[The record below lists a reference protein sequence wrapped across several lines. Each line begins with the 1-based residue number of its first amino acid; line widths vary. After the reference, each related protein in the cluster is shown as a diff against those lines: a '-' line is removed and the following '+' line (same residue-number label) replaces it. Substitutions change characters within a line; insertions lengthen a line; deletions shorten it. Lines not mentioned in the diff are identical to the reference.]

1 MISGI
6 NQGYSEG
13 IQVTNHDLEW
23 RDYIYTVPTQMV
35 ITPEI
40 TRSKVIG
47 QATNPFIR
55 AAEDFMPYWGLE
67 CRYVT
72 IPVHTDVT
80 PEITRSKVI
89 GQPINPFIGIAED
102 FVSFIGCYSEYFTVS
117 TRSVATQAEQ
127 YLCGLM
133 QSDKRNM
140 ERMAEVVPDSDE
152 QSLQNFISNS
162 PWNARAILNRVGTDV
177 DSLFSGDPDTCL
189 IIDETSFIKKGEMS
203 VGLARQWCGRLGKVE
218 NCQVGVFAALACRNH
233 VTLTDTRLYLP
244 KVWIND
250 PERCRDAGVP
260 EEFIVYQKKSEQALD
275 MIKQARINGIRFNW
289 VGVDGGYGKEPDFLR
304 ALDASKEIF
313 MADVHKDQRIYLE
326 NPEPT
331 IPEPKSNRGRKPTK
345 LKAQTDPIR
354 VDKWAA
360 RQPDAV
366 WQMVPI
372 RESTRGTLYVYI
384 LQERVWVWD
393 GEEEEAHCWHLIVRR
408 EIDSPKEIKYSLSNA
423 SEETSV
429 ERLAFMQGQRFWVER
444 ALQDGKSE
452 CGIDEYQVRG
462 WNGWHHHMTLGM
474 MAMLFMLEHRLSNK
488 DEYPLLSCSDIQ
500 TLLKHFLPRRDV
512 TVEEVLRQME
522 VRHRKRRSSID
533 SARRK
538 QKKKRNGHEDLRS

>member
-1 MISGI
+1 
-6 NQGYSEG
+6 
-13 IQVTNHDLEW
+13 
-23 RDYIYTVPTQMV
+23 MV
-35 ITPEI
+35 ITQEI
-40 TRSKVIG
+40 TISNVIG
-47 QATNPFIR
+47 QAPNPFIR
-55 AAEDFMPYWGLE
+55 VADVFMPYQVVAY
-67 CRYVT
+67 RYVK
-72 IPVHTDVT
+72 IPVHADVT
-80 PEITRSKVI
+80 EEITISDVI
-89 GQPINPFIGIAED
+89 GLPINPFVGIAED
-102 FVSFIGCYSEYFTVS
+102 FVSFTGRYSDYFTVS

-152 QSLQNFISNS
+152 QSFQNFISNS
-162 PWNARAILNRVGTDV
+162 PWDPRAILNQIGMDV
-177 DSLFSGDPDTCL
+177 DSLFGGDPDTCL

-203 VGLARQWCGRLGKVE
+203 VGVARQWCGRLGKVD
-218 NCQVGVFAALACRNH
+218 NCQVGVFAALACRSH
-233 VTLTDTRLYLP
+233 VTLVDTRLYLP
-244 KVWIND
+244 EVWIND
-250 PERCRDAGVP
+250 PDRCKKAGIP

-275 MIKQARINGIRFNW
+275 MIKQARDNGIRFNW

-304 ALDASKEIF
+304 ALDSSKEIF
-313 MADVHKDQRIYLE
+313 MADVHKNQRIYLE

-345 LKAQTDPIR
+345 LKAQTDSIR

-360 RQPDAV
+360 QQPEDAYAV
-366 WQMVPI
+366 IPI
-372 RESTRGTLYVYI
+372 RESTQGTLYAYI
-384 LQERVWVWD
+384 LHQRVWVWD
-393 GEEEEAHCWHLIVRR
+393 GEEEEVHCWHLIVRR

-452 CGIDEYQVRG
+452 CGLDEYQIRG
-462 WNGWHHHMTLGM
+462 WNGWHHHTTLVM
-474 MAMLFMLEHRLSNK
+474 LAMLFMLERRLSNK

-500 TLLKHFLPRRDV
+500 TLLKCFLPGRDV

-522 VRHRKRRSSID
+522 VRHRKRQSSID
-533 SARRK
+533 SARRR
-538 QKKKRNGHEDLRS
+538 QKKKRNSHEDLQS

>member
-1 MISGI
+1 MIFRM
-6 NQGYSEG
+6 NQGYPER
-13 IQVTNHDLEW
+13 IHATNHNSEW
-23 RDYIYTVPTQMV
+23 INCTYTAPLQMV
-35 ITPEI
+35 ITQEI
-40 TRSKVIG
+40 TRSDVIG
-47 QATNPFIR
+47 QAPNPFIR
-55 AAEDFMPYWGLE
+55 VADVFMPYQVVE
-67 CRYVT
+67 YRYVK
-72 IPVHTDVT
+72 IPVHADVT
-80 PEITRSKVI
+80 EEITRSNVI
-89 GQPINPFIGIAED
+89 GLPINPFVGIAED
-102 FVSFIGCYSEYFTVS
+102 FVSFIGRYSDYFTVS

-152 QSLQNFISNS
+152 QSFQNFISNS
-162 PWNARAILNRVGTDV
+162 PWDPRAILNQIGMDV
-177 DSLFSGDPDTCL
+177 DSLFGGDPDTCL

-203 VGLARQWCGRLGKVE
+203 VGVARQWCGRLGKVD
-218 NCQVGVFAALACRNH
+218 NCQVGVFAALACRSH
-233 VTLTDTRLYLP
+233 VTLIDTRLYLP
-244 KVWIND
+244 EIWIND
-250 PERCRDAGVP
+250 PERCRKAGIP

-275 MIKQARINGIRFNW
+275 MIKQARDNGIRFNW

-304 ALDASKEIF
+304 ALDSSKEIF

-345 LKAQTDPIR
+345 LKAQTDSIR

-360 RQPDAV
+360 QQPEDAYAV
-366 WQMVPI
+366 IPI
-372 RESTRGTLYVYI
+372 RESTQGTLYAYI
-384 LQERVWVWD
+384 LHQRVWVWD

-452 CGIDEYQVRG
+452 CGLDEYQIRG
-462 WNGWHHHMTLGM
+462 WNGWHHHMTLVM
-474 MAMLFMLEHRLSNK
+474 LAMLFMLERRLSNK

-500 TLLKHFLPRRDV
+500 TLLKRFLPRRDV

-522 VRHRKRRSSID
+522 VRHRKRQSSID
-533 SARRK
+533 SARRR
-538 QKKKRNGHEDLRS
+538 QKKKRNSHEDLQS

>member
-452 CGIDEYQVRG
+452 CGLDEYQVRG

>member
-1 MISGI
+1 MA
-6 NQGYSEG
+6 
-13 IQVTNHDLEW
+13 
-23 RDYIYTVPTQMV
+23 

-40 TRSKVIG
+40 TISKVIG
-47 QATNPFIR
+47 QATNPYIHV
-55 AAEDFMPYWGLE
+55 AEDFMSYQGLE
-67 CRYVT
+67 DRYAI
-72 IPVHTDVT
+72 IPVQMDVT
-80 PEITRSKVI
+80 PEITRYNVI
-89 GQPINPFIGIAED
+89 GQHSNPFVGIADD
-102 FVSFIGCYSEYFTVS
+102 FVSFIGRYSDYFTVS

-127 YLCGLM
+127 YLYGLM

-152 QSLQNFISNS
+152 QSFQNFISNS
-162 PWNARAILNRVGTDV
+162 PWNARAILNRIGIDA
-177 DSLFSGDPDTCL
+177 DSLFGGDPDTCL
-189 IIDETSFIKKGEMS
+189 IIDETSFIKKGVMS
-203 VGLARQWCGRLGKVE
+203 VGVARQWCGRLGKVD
-218 NCQVGVFAALACRNH
+218 NCQVGVFAALACRSH
-233 VTLTDTRLYLP
+233 VTLIDTRLYLP

-250 PERCRDAGVP
+250 PERCGNAGVP

-275 MIKQARINGIRFNW
+275 MIKQARNNGIRFNW

-304 ALDASKEIF
+304 GLDSSGEIF
-313 MADVHKDQRIYLE
+313 MADVHRDQLIYLE

-354 VDKWAA
+354 VDEWAA
-360 RQPDAV
+360 RQPEDT
-366 WQMVPI
+366 WQIIPI
-372 RESTRGTLYVYI
+372 RETTQGTLSAYI

-452 CGIDEYQVRG
+452 CGLDEYQIRG
-462 WNGWHHHMTLGM
+462 WNGWYHHTTLVM
-474 MAMLFMLEHRLSNK
+474 MAMLFMLKRRLSDK

-522 VRHRKRRSSID
+522 VRHRKRESSIN
-533 SARRK
+533 SAKRK
-538 QKKKRNGHEDLRS
+538 QKKKRNDHEDLQS

>member
-1 MISGI
+1 
-6 NQGYSEG
+6 
-13 IQVTNHDLEW
+13 
-23 RDYIYTVPTQMV
+23 MV

-452 CGIDEYQVRG
+452 CGLDEYQVRG

-488 DEYPLLSCSDIQ
+488 DEYHLLSCSDIQ

>member
-1 MISGI
+1 M
-6 NQGYSEG
+6 NQGSSER
-13 IQVTNHDLEW
+13 IHVTNHNSEW
-23 RDYIYTVPTQMV
+23 RNCIHAAPLQMATTQ
-35 ITPEI
+35 EI
-40 TRSKVIG
+40 TRSNVVG
-47 QATNPFIR
+47 QAINPFIR
-55 AAEDFMPYWGLE
+55 VAEDFMPYHGLE
-67 CRYVT
+67 CRCVT
-72 IPVHTDVT
+72 IPVHTEVT

-89 GQPINPFIGIAED
+89 GQPTNPFIDIAED
-102 FVSFIGCYSEYFTVS
+102 FVSFIGRYSDYFTVS

-140 ERMAEVVPDSDE
+140 ERMVEVVPNSDE

-162 PWNARAILNRVGTDV
+162 PWNTRAILNQIGIDV
-177 DSLFSGDPDTCL
+177 DSLFGGDSDTCL
-189 IIDETSFIKKGEMS
+189 IIDETSFTKKGIMS
-203 VGLARQWCGRLGKVE
+203 VGVARQWCGRLGKVE

-233 VTLTDTRLYLP
+233 ITLTDTRLYLP

-250 PERCRDAGVP
+250 PKRCRDAGVP

-275 MIKQARINGIRFNW
+275 MIKQARINGIHFNW

-304 ALDASKEIF
+304 VLDSSDEIF
-313 MADVHKDQRIYLE
+313 MADVHKDQRVYLE
-326 NPEPT
+326 NPKPT

-345 LKAQTDPIR
+345 LKAQTDPIY

-360 RQPDAV
+360 QQPDDA
-366 WQMVPI
+366 WQMIPI

-384 LQERVWVWD
+384 LRERVWVWD

-423 SEETSV
+423 SKETSI

-474 MAMLFMLEHRLSNK
+474 MAMLFMLERRLSNK

-512 TVEEVLRQME
+512 TAPEVLRQME

>member
-1 MISGI
+1 MAI
-6 NQGYSEG
+6 
-13 IQVTNHDLEW
+13 
-23 RDYIYTVPTQMV
+23 TQ
-35 ITPEI
+35 EI

-47 QATNPFIR
+47 Q
-55 AAEDFMPYWGLE
+55 
-67 CRYVT
+67 
-72 IPVHTDVT
+72 
-80 PEITRSKVI
+80 S
-89 GQPINPFIGIAED
+89 INPFISIAED
-102 FVSFIGCYSEYFTVS
+102 FVSFIGRYSDYFTVS
-117 TRSVATQAEQ
+117 TRSVTTQAEQ

-152 QSLQNFISNS
+152 QSFQNFISNS
-162 PWNARAILNRVGTDV
+162 PWSARAILNQIGIDA
-177 DSLFSGDPDTCL
+177 DSLFGGDPDTCL
-189 IIDETSFIKKGEMS
+189 IIDETSFIKKGVMS
-203 VGLARQWCGRLGKVE
+203 VGVARQWCGRLGKVD
-218 NCQVGVFAALACRNH
+218 NCQVGVFAALACRSH
-233 VTLTDTRLYLP
+233 VTLIDTRLYLP
-244 KVWIND
+244 EVWIND
-250 PERCRDAGVP
+250 PDRCGNAGIP

-275 MIKQARINGIRFNW
+275 MIKHARINGIHFNW

-304 ALDASKEIF
+304 SLDSIDVIF
-313 MADVHKDQRIYLE
+313 MADIHKDQRIYLE

-345 LKAQTDPIR
+345 LKARTDPIR

-360 RQPDAV
+360 QQPEDAYAV
-366 WQMVPI
+366 IPI
-372 RESTRGTLYVYI
+372 RESTQGTLSAYI
-384 LQERVWVWD
+384 LHQRVWVWD

-408 EIDSPKEIKYSLSNA
+408 EIDSPEEIKYSLSNV
-423 SEETSV
+423 SEETSI

-452 CGIDEYQVRG
+452 CGLGEYQVRG
-462 WNGWHHHMTLGM
+462 WNGWHHHMTLVM
-474 MAMLFMLEHRLSNK
+474 MAMLFMLKRRLSNK

-522 VRHRKRRSSID
+522 VRHRKRQSSID

-538 QKKKRNGHEDLRS
+538 QKKKRNSHEDLRS

>member
-1 MISGI
+1 MIPKM
-6 NQGYSEG
+6 NRGYSER
-13 IQVTNHDLEW
+13 IHVTNHNSEW
-23 RDYIYTVPTQMV
+23 RDCICVVPSQMA

-40 TRSKVIG
+40 TR
-47 QATNPFIR
+47 
-55 AAEDFMPYWGLE
+55 Y
-67 CRYVT
+67 
-72 IPVHTDVT
+72 
-80 PEITRSKVI
+80 KVI
-89 GQPINPFIGIAED
+89 GQPINPFISIAED
-102 FVSFIGCYSEYFTVS
+102 FVSFIGRYSDYFTVS
-117 TRSVATQAEQ
+117 TRSVATTAGQ

-140 ERMAEVVPDSDE
+140 ERMVEAVPDSDE

-162 PWNARAILNRVGTDV
+162 PWDARAILNQVGIDA
-177 DSLFSGDPDTCL
+177 DSLFGGDLDTCL

-203 VGLARQWCGRLGKVE
+203 VGVARQWCGRLGKVE
-218 NCQVGVFAALACRNH
+218 NCQGGVFAALACRSH
-233 VTLTDTRLYLP
+233 GTLIDTRLYLP

-250 PERCRDAGVP
+250 PDRCRNAGVP

-304 ALDASKEIF
+304 GLDSSGEIF
-313 MADVHKDQRIYLE
+313 MADVHKDQLIYLE

-331 IPEPKSNRGRKPTK
+331 IPEPKSDRGRKPTK
-345 LKAQTDPIR
+345 LKAQTDPVR
-354 VDKWAA
+354 VDEWTAQ
-360 RQPDAV
+360 QPEDA
-366 WQMVPI
+366 WQVIAI
-372 RESTRGTLYVYI
+372 RESTQGTLSAYI

-393 GEEEEAHCWHLIVRR
+393 GEEEEAHCWYLIVRR

-423 SEETSV
+423 SEETPI

-452 CGIDEYQVRG
+452 CGLDEYQIRG
-462 WNGWHHHMTLGM
+462 WNGWHHHTTLVM
-474 MAMLFMLEHRLSNK
+474 MAMLFMLERRLSNK

-522 VRHRKRRSSID
+522 VRHRKRQSSID

-538 QKKKRNGHEDLRS
+538 QKKKRNGHESLQS